1 MKPLHLT
8 MSAFGSYGGTETVD
22 FEKIGHGIF
31 LITGDT
37 GAGKTTI
44 FDAISFALFGESS
57 GQRREPSMMRSQYG
71 EEEETYVSLRFS
83 QRGQVY
89 EVTRSPSYTRISKRK
104 NKNGEYTAVPV
115 SAKVSFLLPDGSEY
129 PGSIRDINQKIQ
141 EILGVDQNQ
150 FFQIAMIAQGDYLKL
165 LHASSRERKEIFSRI
180 FNTGIYSR
188 IQAKLKER
196 NGLIYD
202 NLEEKRLLCSRE
214 LKNIELLEGSSYD
227 ERWQELL
234 GFKETKAEEI
244 RDFLKAVINEIKER
258 EGQIQE
264 EKEAGGRLLSEA
276 ESQLSRAE
284 EINRLFAGL
293 EQAVAGLQALE
304 AQKDRWQELEE
315 QLNAARQADRAGVAE
330 SAYAEKRKEYQSS
343 LEKLAGLEKELER
356 LGQAL
361 INAKKEAEESKERS
375 DKEVPELSALMVRL
389 EESMPL
395 YEQWRAGWGA
405 YEGKRLEGEKFAIRL
420 QQMEEELAE
429 LKGRLSADEVK
440 QGILEEKSRRLP
452 EIRQKKVK
460 AAEGQQAL
468 EGLALALERLEKDTV
483 KKEELQRQIVREQEY
498 CEQAESA
505 YNDMYRE
512 FLAQQAGIMAEKL
525 EEGHAC
531 PVCGS
536 IHHPHKAELTQG
548 AVTQDEV
555 EQAKEKR
562 NQAEERRAKAA
573 EAGIMA
579 VESCRHQEEQIEKEV
594 LKWFGNV
601 LSLEWLKTGL
611 GQELET
617 FHNLLKSAEQ
627 EEQEAL
633 EAEVLLKETLE
644 ARSKGRKRL
653 EELEPARD
661 QARNLLQEKKE
672 EAAVLLA
679 KADHLKIRLPEIDEK
694 EAVKKLEAC
703 KKRREE
709 LVKAVELAEEHLRSV
724 SEMEKEMKGRMIS
737 QKENGEAVRLDM
749 EQAYD
754 AYCTALSELGFS
766 SEEEYRRAKQP
777 PEIRRQWEE
786 SISRYENDLLKA
798 RTVEGQYREQ
808 TAGREKVETGPWTEQ
823 ADMLRGRQKQLQ
835 TEEIRING
843 ILGRTVRAEENLK
856 KLWKE
861 QEQLNEEYR
870 LYHTLFQTANGKMTG
885 SASLDFQTYVQRQ
898 YFNQMIQAA
907 NSRLKVM
914 TDGRFLLQCRE
925 LDSLGKQ
932 GEVGL
937 DLDIYSMD
945 ADKVRDVKTLSGGES
960 FLAALSMALG
970 MADIIQRTAG
980 NVSIDALFIDEGFG
994 SLDEESRLK
1003 AVRILQELAGERRLI
1018 GIISHVTELKEQIGK
1033 KLLVKK
1039 TEKGSKIQWDMDV
1052 REEV

>member
-1 MKPLHLT
+1 MKPLYLT

-71 EEEETYVSLRFS
+71 EDEETYVTLRFS

-89 EVTRSPSYTRISKRK
+89 EITRSPSYTRISKRR
-104 NKNGEYTAVPV
+104 NKNGEYSAVPV
-115 SAKVSFLLPDGSEY
+115 PAKVSLLLPDGSEY

-188 IQAKLKER
+188 IQAKLKEK
-196 NGLIYD
+196 NSQIYGR
-202 NLEEKRLLCSRE
+202 LEEKRLLCFHE
-214 LKNIELLEGSSYD
+214 LKNIELLEESTYE

-244 RDFLKAVINEIKER
+244 RDFLKEIINEIKER
-258 EGQIQE
+258 EDRIGE
-264 EKEAGGRLLSEA
+264 EKEAGRKLLSQA
-276 ESQLSRAE
+276 ENQLTRAE
-284 EINRLFAGL
+284 EINRLFTGL
-293 EQAVAGLQALE
+293 EQAAVGLKTLE
-304 AQKDRWQELEE
+304 AQKDQWKELEKR
-315 QLNAARQADRAGVAE
+315 LNAATQADRAAVPE
-330 SAYAEKRKEYQSS
+330 NTYVEKKKEYQIS

-356 LGQAL
+356 LSQTL
-361 INAKKEAEESKERS
+361 INDQKEAEESKARS
-375 DKEVPELSALMVRL
+375 DREVPGLSALITRL

-395 YEQWRAGWGA
+395 YEQWRAVWEA
-405 YEGKRLEGEKFAIRL
+405 YERKRLEGEKAGIHL
-420 QQMEEELAE
+420 KELEAE
-429 LKGRLSADEVK
+429 LVKVKDRLLSAEMT
-440 QGILEEKSRRLP
+440 QEILGEKSRHLP
-452 EIRQKKVK
+452 EIRQKKSR

-468 EGLALALERLEKDTV
+468 EELALALERLKKDTV
-483 KKEELQRQIVREQEY
+483 RKEEIQRLIVIQQENY
-498 CEQAESA
+498 ERAEAA
-505 YNDMYRE
+505 YNEKYRE

-525 EEGHAC
+525 EEGQAC

-536 IHHPHKAELTQG
+536 IHHPHKAELTKD
-548 AVTQDEV
+548 AATQDEV

-573 EAGIMA
+573 ETGIMA
-579 VESCRHQEEQIEKEV
+579 VESCRHQEEQIEKEA
-594 LKWFGNV
+594 LKWFGNA
-601 LSLEWLKTGL
+601 LSPEQLKTKL
-611 GQELET
+611 GPELET
-617 FHNLLKSAEQ
+617 FRKLLHSVEQ
-627 EEQEAL
+627 EEREAL
-633 EAEVLLKETLE
+633 EAEIQLKKILE
-644 ARSKGRKRL
+644 ARIEDRKRL
-653 EELEPARD
+653 EELEPARE
-661 QARNLLQEKKE
+661 QAMNLWQGKKV
-672 EAAVLLA
+672 EAASLLA
-679 KADHLKIRLPEIDEK
+679 EADHLKARLPEIDEK
-694 EAVKKLEAC
+694 EAVRKLEAC

-709 LVKAVELAEEHLRSV
+709 LAKAWEQAEERFRRA

-737 QKENGEAVRLDM
+737 QKENGETVRLDM
-749 EQAYD
+749 EQAYKS
-754 AYCTALSELGFS
+754 YCLALLELGFS
-766 SEEEYRRAKQP
+766 SEEEYRSAKQP
-777 PEIRRQWEE
+777 SEIRKQWEE
-786 SISRYENDLLKA
+786 GINRFENDLLKA
-798 RTVEGQYREQ
+798 RTVESQYREQ
-808 TAGREKVETGPWTEQ
+808 TAGREKVETGPWIQQ
-823 ADMLRGRQKQLQ
+823 AEMLREKQKQLQ
-835 TEEIRING
+835 KEEARITG
-843 ILGRTVRAEENLK
+843 ILSRAVQAEENLRQ
-856 KLWKE
+856 LWKE

-945 ADKVRDVKTLSGGES
+945 ADKIRDVKTLSGGES

-980 NVSIDALFIDEGFG
+980 NVSMDALFIDEGFG

-1052 REEV
+1052 REEL